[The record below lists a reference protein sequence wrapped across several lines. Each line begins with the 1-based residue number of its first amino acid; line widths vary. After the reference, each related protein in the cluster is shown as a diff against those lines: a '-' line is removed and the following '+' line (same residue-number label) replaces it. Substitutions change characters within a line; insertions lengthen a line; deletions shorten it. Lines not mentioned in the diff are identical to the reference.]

1 MVRWIKPDLETKF
14 HIDFDW
20 WERKGRDLRVYL
32 QSHLCPE
39 CKVIYTN
46 HRGSAEVDWID
57 PDTAE
62 VTRVDA
68 LWQSLRTH
76 CSQRPDFI
84 TEHTPLTDAVFRVF
98 LANGNQ
104 PLSATE
110 LHEILGRRL
119 RSEGFRRTP
128 KTILRTLGGR
138 RVYKGIRPVLK

>member
-1 MVRWIKPDLETKF
+1 MVKWIKPNLETKF

-20 WERKGRDLRVYL
+20 WDREGRDLRVYL

-39 CKVIYTN
+39 CKVTYSN
-46 HRGSAEVDWID
+46 HRGSEEVDWID

-84 TEHTPLTDAVFRVF
+84 TENIPLTDAVFRVF
-98 LANGNQ
+98 LANGNA
-104 PLSATE
+104 PLSPIE
-110 LHEILGRRL
+110 LHEILGRYT
-119 RSEGFRRTP
+119 SEV
-128 KTILRTLGGR
+128 ILRTLGGR
-138 RVYKGIRPVLK
+138 RIYQGIRPVLK